1 MLHGLLWLP
10 LLVIFFALAWAGWN
24 EYHKVQGYGA
34 WALQY
39 ERSKYDVYA
48 ALGFRSGEL
57 TWGKPLR
64 KGIEDRQ
71 VMALSLV
78 KAVQLR
84 VDGTVVDIANPPD
97 QGKVI
102 AMELL
107 PIEPG
112 ALIQIPFVNIEA
124 ATDWTRYL
132 QTQLTP

>member
-34 WALQY
+34 WAMQY
-39 ERSKYDVYA
+39 EKSKYDVYA
-48 ALGFRSGEL
+48 ALGFRSDEL

-71 VMALSLV
+71 VMALSSI

-84 VDGTVVDIANPPD
+84 VDGQVVEVTQVPES
-97 QGKVI
+97 GKVI
-102 AMELL
+102 AVELL
-107 PIEPG
+107 PIEVG
-112 ALIQIPFVNIEA
+112 ALIQIPFVNLET
-124 ATDWTRYL
+124 ATEWTLFL
-132 QTQLTP
+132 QGKLDQ